1 MEKIRVAIN
10 GYGNLGRGAEA
21 CLANFPDM
29 ELAAVLT
36 RRKPA
41 DALKIASDAPVVH
54 VINAAEWVD
63 KIDVML
69 LCGGS
74 AKDLPEQGP
83 EFARMFNT
91 VDSFDNHAQIP
102 QYMKK
107 IDAAAKKG
115 GKVGVISVGWDP
127 GVFSLMRMYMGAFA
141 PAGQTY
147 SFWGEGVSQGHSDAA
162 RRVDGVI
169 GAVQYSIP
177 NIYAME
183 RIRNGD
189 MPTLTTREK
198 HTRECF
204 VVAAE
209 NADKTR
215 IEKEIKTMPHYFAEY
230 DTTVHFI
237 SLEEL
242 HEKHSSLPHGGNVI
256 HTAKTNA
263 GNAHALEFSL
273 KLDSNPEFTAS
284 VMLAY
289 ARAAH
294 RLYKSGERGAR
305 TAFDIAPKLIAAVAP
320 DELVRNLL

>member
-1 MEKIRVAIN
+1 MQKIRVAIN

-21 CLANFPDM
+21 CLAQFPDM
-29 ELAAVLT
+29 ELAAVFT

-41 DALKIASDAPVVH
+41 DALKIKTAPVVH
-54 VINAAEWVD
+54 VNDAADWTD

-83 EFARMFNT
+83 QFSRMFNT
-91 VDSFDNHAQIP
+91 VDSFDTHSKIP
-102 QYMKK
+102 EYMAK
-107 IDAAAKKG
+107 IDASAKKG
-115 GKVGVISVGWDP
+115 GKIGIVSIGWDP
-127 GVFSLMRMYMGAFA
+127 GIFSLMRMYMGAIA

-169 GAVQYSIP
+169 GAVQYTRPLVS
-177 NIYAME
+177 AME
-183 RIRNGD
+183 RIRNGE
-189 MPTLTTREK
+189 MPALATREK
-198 HTRECF
+198 HTREVF

-209 NADKTR
+209 TADKAR
-215 IEKEIKTMPHYFAEY
+215 IEREIKNMPNYFDEY
-230 DTTVHFI
+230 ETSVNFI

-242 HEKHSSLPHGGNVI
+242 HEKHSALPHGGNVI
-256 HTAKTNA
+256 HTAKTGA
-263 GNAHALEFSL
+263 GNMQTLEFSL
-273 KLDSNPEFTAS
+273 KLNSNPEFTAS

-289 ARAAH
+289 ARAAY
-294 RLYKSGERGAR
+294 RLHKSGESGAR
-305 TAFDIAPKLIAAVAP
+305 TAFDIPPKLIAADAP